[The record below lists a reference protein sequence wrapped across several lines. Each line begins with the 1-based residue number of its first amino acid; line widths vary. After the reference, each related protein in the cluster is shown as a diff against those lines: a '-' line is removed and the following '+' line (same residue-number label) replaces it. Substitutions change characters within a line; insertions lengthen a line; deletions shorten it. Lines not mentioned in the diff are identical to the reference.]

1 MENNSVPVL
10 TVFGR
15 EDCHLCHDM
24 ITALQVIQP
33 TNSFNLELVDIDRDA
48 NLEAKYGHLV
58 PVLSA
63 NGEEI
68 CHYFLDRAALD
79 AYFAKI
85 R

>member
-1 MENNSVPVL
+1 MENNSVLVL

-15 EDCHLCHDM
+15 EDCHLCHEM
-24 ITALQVIQP
+24 IAALQTIQSSY
-33 TNSFNLELVDIDRDA
+33 SFGLELVDVDHET
-48 NLEAKYGHLV
+48 NLEEKYGHLV

-68 CHYFLDRAALD
+68 CHYFLDRIALD